1 MAKDKA
7 SATNWTFFR
16 VSLVAIAF
24 IGGVMGAQAALVS
37 EQIPWILL
45 LGMFVASIPVMLL
58 VIGLPMILL
67 SPWILSVALILT
79 CGIYVAFE
87 FALVKIPLREL
98 EREAEAGVPGAVQVL
113 GMKRDLNAMLAA
125 CQFGI
130 TLTSLGLTLALEP
143 MRVLRVAIVSGQG
156 RQIMLRMLADGEP
169 APDGVQEALLIAL
182 ARPTR

>member
-58 VIGLPMILL
+58 VIGLQRANPWSAATWQYPDWSLNPLQFREPLQFFHFTGFLL
-67 SPWILSVALILT
+67 LAAGLGGIAGGMFGPHAITANNQVLVAGGGGQL
-79 CGIYVAFE
+79 
-87 FALVKIPLREL
+87 
-98 EREAEAGVPGAVQVL
+98 AGVYVCTIVFRSKMAARGPG
-113 GMKRDLNAMLAA
+113 
-125 CQFGI
+125 
-130 TLTSLGLTLALEP
+130 
-143 MRVLRVAIVSGQG
+143 GQG
-156 RQIMLRMLADGEP
+156 DKGTDPQRKG
-169 APDGVQEALLIAL
+169 
-182 ARPTR
+182 